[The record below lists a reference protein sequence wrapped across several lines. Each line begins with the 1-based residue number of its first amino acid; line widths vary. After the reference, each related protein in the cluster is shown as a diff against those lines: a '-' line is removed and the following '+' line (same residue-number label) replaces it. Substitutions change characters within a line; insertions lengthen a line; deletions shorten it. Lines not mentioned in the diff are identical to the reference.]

1 MNDLIKRLEEAETG
15 SWVLDAA
22 ITAYFAAAEVRPY
35 PPQTDFGPSFKWQFW
50 SEDGKHFLGNESKFP
65 VYAWTTSINC
75 AIEKAKQVLPEMNCY
90 GFDCDPVGADA
101 YVSRNNVQSGHW
113 VIAAEAKTPALALC
127 IATIRAYE
135 AGKTA

>member
-1 MNDLIKRLEEAETG
+1 MTDLITRLEEAETG
-15 SWVLDAA
+15 SRELDAA

-35 PPQTDFGPSFKWQFW
+35 PPQTDFWASFKWQFW

-65 VYAWTTSINC
+65 VYAWTTSISC
-75 AIEKAKQVLPEMNCY
+75 AISKAKQVLPEMNCY
-90 GFDCDPVGADA
+90 GFDCDPKGAYA

-113 VIAAEAKTPALALC
+113 MFESRAKTPALAFC

-135 AGKTA
+135 AGK